1 MSKKC
6 DLIKFRKTNKFI
18 FFVFLA
24 SISYALID
32 LLSSQSKFFN
42 DENLHPIIFS
52 ISYTFGISLSFIL
65 YIIYRIR
72 NKSNKTKIK
81 LVIDEQIPISF
92 YSTFVKPA
100 TNKEKFL
107 WIILT
112 SILDFISCLLNSIF
126 WVNLDNYLNTWAF
139 TIIAM
144 SLFSY
149 WILKFKLFKHHYI
162 SMAIIVLIGIL
173 YNIFTDRFIL
183 ENMKKNY
190 IFYLVYSLNEILI
203 SFNYVLYKY
212 LMDIKYIKSYEI
224 LFFDGLIELTL
235 SIITLIITTNI
246 GNIDNFWDYYQQLDL
261 KEILIFFSIAIFY
274 FIFTSLVLTV
284 IDIFSPFHVFLLNNL
299 SEVIIEFYNISNFG
313 MDEYIFSLLSVII
326 VFIVTLVF
334 VEIIELNFCNISS
347 MTKENIKIRAR
358 LDTVTTFVD
367 YKENKSDEVDKI
379 EINNNNYLIELKNLE
394 DKEFNDN

>member
-1 MSKKC
+1 
-6 DLIKFRKTNKFI
+6 
-18 FFVFLA
+18 
-24 SISYALID
+24 
-32 LLSSQSKFFN
+32 
-42 DENLHPIIFS
+42 
-52 ISYTFGISLSFIL
+52 
-65 YIIYRIR
+65 
-72 NKSNKTKIK
+72 
-81 LVIDEQIPISF
+81 
-92 YSTFVKPA
+92 
-100 TNKEKFL
+100 
-107 WIILT
+107 
-112 SILDFISCLLNSIF
+112 
-126 WVNLDNYLNTWAF
+126 
-139 TIIAM
+139 
-144 SLFSY
+144 
-149 WILKFKLFKHHYI
+149 
-162 SMAIIVLIGIL
+162 MAIIVLIGIL